1 MSRFGRD
8 FRGGERQQRRP
19 EAPRRSEDRESRLRE
34 EEIAPRPVN
43 GKCSN
48 LCPLFW
54 CTKRA
59 YQIRRD
65 PKTGRKFVFCSWIG
79 DECIGASC
87 QYATCKSNYLLPDG
101 SCGYVKQKSQA
112 SSEEKEIFED
122 LIKEDIDSK
131 VKDVISKK
139 LGKKKLD
146 DLL

>member
-1 MSRFGRD
+1 MNKFGKDYRGERQPRRQESP
-8 FRGGERQQRRP
+8 RGGEERGRF
-19 EAPRRSEDRESRLRE
+19 RE
-34 EEIAPRPVN
+34 EELVPRPVN
-43 GKCSN
+43 GKCNN

-65 PKTGRKFVFCSWIG
+65 PKSGRKYVFCSWIG

-101 SCGYVKQKSQA
+101 SCGYLKQKSQA
-112 SSEEKEIFED
+112 TAEDKEIFED
-122 LIKEDIDSK
+122 LVKEDIDNK
-131 VKDVISKK
+131 VKDFISKK